1 MFNKIFALHQA
12 LGLAPLNQMEH
23 GWDQPLPSGW
33 HMVVNG
39 GLEPIKAMVDKGA
52 AVVVNPFSAAF
63 WYNGWPAGQIRPF
76 VADNGQVAEQGW
88 IAAGD
93 GANETTLAA
102 AIDELIASQAVR

>member
-12 LGLAPLNQMEH
+12 LGLAPLNQL
-23 GWDQPLPSGW
+23 GQWDQPLPNGW

-39 GLEPIKAMVDKGA
+39 GTEPIKAYAEQGGA
-52 AVVVNPFSAAF
+52 VVVVNPFTAAF

-76 VADNGQVAEQGW
+76 VDERGQVAEQGW

-93 GANETTLAA
+93 GANETTLAM
-102 AIDELIASQAVR
+102 AIDELMNKARI